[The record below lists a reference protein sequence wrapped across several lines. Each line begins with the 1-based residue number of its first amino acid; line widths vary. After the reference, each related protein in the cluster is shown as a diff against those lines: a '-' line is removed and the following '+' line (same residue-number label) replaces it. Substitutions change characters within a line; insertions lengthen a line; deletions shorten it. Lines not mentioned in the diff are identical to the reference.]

1 VLKDGYSIYRKVY
14 FYRDVLGFKFKTKV
28 KDAMTLEAVVFD
40 LDGTLA
46 NFNLDYKAVR
56 AEVRSFFIKKGL
68 AASILST
75 NESIFEMLKKAEIFL
90 KNNGKSEKTIK
101 EIRGKALAI
110 AEKFELEAAK
120 NTSLLPGVAE
130 TLKTLKKM
138 GLKIGLFTINS
149 EKSTNYILKRFRI
162 ARFFDAVTPRNKVKY
177 VKPNSE
183 HLEFILKALEVDPNE
198 TIVVGDGVSDMK
210 CARELK
216 AIAVGL
222 PTGVSAIKELINFGA
237 NYVVTSITDL
247 PMLIGHLQKP

>member
-14 FYRDVLGFKFKTKV
+14 FYGDVLGFKFETKV
-28 KDAMTLEAVVFD
+28 KDTMTLKAIIFD

-46 NFNLDYKAVR
+46 NFNLDYKIVR
-56 AEVRSFFIKKGL
+56 AEVRIFFIKKGL
-68 AASILST
+68 PVSILST
-75 NESIFEMLKKAEIFL
+75 NESIFEMLKKAEIFM

-120 NTSLLPGVAE
+120 STSLLPGVAE

-149 EKSTNYILKRFRI
+149 EKSANYILKRFRI
-162 ARFFDAVTPRNKVKY
+162 ARFFDAVSPRNSVKY
-177 VKPNSE
+177 VKPSSE
-183 HLEFILKALEVDPNE
+183 HLEFVLKALEVDPNE

-210 CARELK
+210 CAKELK

-222 PTGVSAIKELINFGA
+222 PTGLSSIKKLINFGA
-237 NYVVTSITDL
+237 NYIVTSITDL
-247 PMLIGHLQKP
+247 PMLIGHIQRI